1 MHANRSLAVALAG
14 LIAAATLLAASGAPP
29 TRREAAQFQQK
40 IEILRTHQ
48 PKRRTVITESE
59 LAAYF
64 LFDASKDLPVGL
76 IDPSIKVL
84 GPNRLFGRVV
94 ADLDAVRKA
103 SPPRSLLDLKNLLI
117 GRVPLSATAV
127 FSSKDGMGKFVL
139 ESAKLGNLP
148 LPKLLLDEIASY
160 YTRSES
166 KPNGY
171 TTEDPW
177 PLPAGIRELRIT
189 PAQAVII
196 Q

>member
-1 MHANRSLAVALAG
+1 VLITRRCAFALAFTVAVVT
-14 LIAAATLLAASGAPP
+14 LRAAPTPP
-29 TRREAAQFQQK
+29 SKREAAVFQQK
-40 IEILRTHQ
+40 IDKLKERQ
-48 PKRRTVITESE
+48 PKRRTVITENE

-64 LFDASKDLPVGL
+64 LFNAAKDLPAGL
-76 IDPSIKVL
+76 VEPSITVL
-84 GPNRLFGRVV
+84 GPNRLSGHVV

-103 SPPRSLLDLKNLLI
+103 SPPRSLLDPKNLLI

-127 FSSKDGMGKFVL
+127 FTGKDGMGKFVL

-166 KPNGY
+166 RPNGY

-177 PLPAGIRELRIT
+177 PLPVGIREVRIT
-189 PAQAVII
+189 PGQAVII

>member
-1 MHANRSLAVALAG
+1 MSITRRCAFVF
-14 LIAAATLLAASGAPP
+14 AAASAVVTLGAAAGPP
-29 TRREAAQFQQK
+29 SKREAAEFEQK
-40 IEILRTHQ
+40 IGKLREHQ
-48 PKRRTVITESE
+48 PKRRTVITENE

-76 IDPSIKVL
+76 VNPSIKVL
-84 GPNRLFGRVV
+84 GPNRLSGSVV

-103 SPPRSLLDLKNLLI
+103 SPPKSLLDPKNLLL
-117 GRVPLSATAV
+117 GRVPLSAIAV
-127 FSSKDGMGKFVL
+127 FTSKDGMGKFAL

-166 KPNGY
+166 RPNGY

-177 PLPAGIRELRIT
+177 PLPAGIREIHIT
-189 PAQAVII
+189 PGQAVIV

>member
-1 MHANRSLAVALAG
+1 VSITRRCAF
-14 LIAAATLLAASGAPP
+14 LLAAAFAVVTVRAAGAPP
-29 TRREAAQFQQK
+29 SKREAAAFQQK
-40 IEILRTHQ
+40 IEKLKEHQ
-48 PKRRTVITESE
+48 PKRRTVVTENE

-64 LFDASKDLPVGL
+64 QFDAAKDLPVGL
-76 IDPSIKVL
+76 VSPSIKVL
-84 GPNRLFGRVV
+84 GPNRLSGYVV

-103 SPPRSLLDLKNLLI
+103 SPPKSLLDPKNLLL
-117 GRVPLSATAV
+117 GRVPLSAIAV
-127 FSSKDGMGKFVL
+127 FTAKDGMGKFVL

-166 KPNGY
+166 RPNGY

-177 PLPAGIRELRIT
+177 PLPAGIREVRIT
-189 PAQAVII
+189 PGQALIV

>member
-1 MHANRSLAVALAG
+1 MLITRRCALALAFTVAVVALR
-14 LIAAATLLAASGAPP
+14 AAPTPP
-29 TRREAAQFQQK
+29 SKREAAVFQQK
-40 IEILRTHQ
+40 IDKLKERQ
-48 PKRRTVITESE
+48 PKRRTVITENE

-64 LFDASKDLPVGL
+64 LFNAAKDLPAGL
-76 IDPSIKVL
+76 VEPSITVL
-84 GPNRLFGRVV
+84 GPNRLSGHVV

-103 SPPRSLLDLKNLLI
+103 SPPRSLLDPKNLLI

-127 FSSKDGMGKFVL
+127 FTGKDGMGKFVL

-166 KPNGY
+166 RPNGY

-177 PLPAGIRELRIT
+177 PLPVGIREVRIT
-189 PAQAVII
+189 PGQAVII

>member
-1 MHANRSLAVALAG
+1 MLITRRCAFALAFTVAVVT
-14 LIAAATLLAASGAPP
+14 LRAAPTPP
-29 TRREAAQFQQK
+29 SKREAAVFQQK
-40 IEILRTHQ
+40 IDKLKERQ
-48 PKRRTVITESE
+48 PKRRTVITENE

-64 LFDASKDLPVGL
+64 LFNAAKDLPAGL
-76 IDPSIKVL
+76 VEPSITVL
-84 GPNRLFGRVV
+84 GPNRLSGHVV

-103 SPPRSLLDLKNLLI
+103 SPPRSLLDPKNLLI

-127 FSSKDGMGKFVL
+127 FTGKDGMGKFVL

-166 KPNGY
+166 RPNGY

-177 PLPAGIRELRIT
+177 PLPVGIREVRIT
-189 PAQAVII
+189 PGQAVII

>member
-1 MHANRSLAVALAG
+1 MPANRRFARALAG
-14 LIAAATLLAASGAPP
+14 ALLVVASLHAAGAPP
-29 TRREAAQFQQK
+29 TKREAALFQQK
-40 IEILRTHQ
+40 IEILRKHEA
-48 PKRRTVITESE
+48 KRRTVITENE

-64 LFDASKDLPVGL
+64 LFDAVKDLPVGL

-84 GPNRLFGRVV
+84 GPNRLSGRVV

-103 SPPRSLLDLKNLLI
+103 SPPRSLLDPKNLLI

-160 YTRSES
+160 YTRSDA
-166 KPNGY
+166 KPAGY

-177 PLPAGIRELRIT
+177 PLPAGIREVRIT
-189 PAQAVII
+189 PGQAVIL

>member
-1 MHANRSLAVALAG
+1 VFGLALASAV
-14 LIAAATLLAASGAPP
+14 LTLHAAPAPP
-29 TRREAAQFQQK
+29 SKREAAIFQQK
-40 IEILRTHQ
+40 IDKLKERQ
-48 PKRRTVITESE
+48 PKRRTVITENE

-64 LFDASKDLPVGL
+64 LFAAAKDLPAGL
-76 IDPSIKVL
+76 VEPSITVL
-84 GPNRLFGRVV
+84 GPDRLSGRVV

-103 SPPRSLLDLKNLLI
+103 SPPRSLLDPKNLLI

-127 FSSKDGMGKFVL
+127 FTGKDGMGKFVL

-166 KPNGY
+166 RPNGY

-177 PLPAGIRELRIT
+177 PLPVGIREVRIT
-189 PAQAVII
+189 PGQAVII

>member
-1 MHANRSLAVALAG
+1 VLAIALAYAVVT
-14 LIAAATLLAASGAPP
+14 LHAAPAPP
-29 TRREAAQFQQK
+29 SKREAAVFQQK
-40 IEILRTHQ
+40 IEKLKERQ
-48 PKRRTVITESE
+48 PKRRTVITEKE

-64 LFDASKDLPVGL
+64 LFDATKDLPAGL
-76 IDPSIKVL
+76 VEPSITVL
-84 GPNRLFGRVV
+84 GPDRLSGRVV

-103 SPPRSLLDLKNLLI
+103 SPPRGLLDPKNLLI
-117 GRVPLSATAV
+117 GRVPLSAIAV
-127 FSSKDGMGKFVL
+127 FTAKDGMGKFVL

-166 KPNGY
+166 RPNGY

-177 PLPAGIRELRIT
+177 PLPVGIREVRIT
-189 PAQAVII
+189 PGQAVII